1 MIYVNFVWTP
11 SISFMPLFSFF
22 RAENKVSILLKD
34 IEDIQESKRL
44 ADEKL
49 KGLQTENSSLKSA
62 LSKATNEY
70 DMFTI
75 HEYLYRYL
83 M

>member
-1 MIYVNFVWTP
+1 
-11 SISFMPLFSFF
+11 MPLFSFF

-44 ADEKL
+44 ADENL

-62 LSKATNEY
+62 LSKAINEY

>member
-11 SISFMPLFSFF
+11 SISFMPLFLCF
-22 RAENKVSILLKD
+22 RD